1 MNTFVSA
8 TLQSCVRSKIG
19 QIEGLANAGQGEL
32 YKMEHIEIIIDPNVM
47 IKTPSQLPVETA
59 EQALRDVLLK
69 FSAIECYDNKK
80 HFSYEEIKGVISSK
94 IRQLEQRRKNND

>member
-32 YKMEHIEIIIDPNVM
+32 YKMKQIEIIAPNV
-47 IKTPSQLPVETA
+47 IVETPSKLPVETA

-80 HFSYEEIKGVISSK
+80 AFSYEEIKGVISSK